1 MKLSGIVGTGSGK
14 MGNAVFSVVGG
25 AQIVRQYQ
33 PNVANP
39 STLKQVNVRAR
50 MKLLSQLAAVYAPV
64 LAFQKDGLKSARNQ
78 FIEKNFINT
87 FANGGSAQVT
97 YENLQLTPGNL
108 GLPQVVAERAQ
119 ATGISVEM
127 AEDARGVASRIV
139 YIILAKTNEN
149 ALQFVD
155 SKIIDEAGQDGKFP
169 ATFGYLDGDIVIHA
183 YGMRDTNAAASAKYA
198 SYQVTSVSDLA
209 TLVANRS
216 LAMSDYQ
223 FTRTHGASMSTGTNN
238 VDPIPAGQ
246 ARVYVTATEGGTATG
261 AGIFAIGAE
270 VTVTATANQGNN
282 FLGWK
287 VNGGSQYISTAASY
301 TFTLQQQTDLVAV
314 FQAINNGS
322 GGFDT
327 GA

>member
-25 AQIVRQYQ
+25 AQIVRAYQ

-87 FANGGSAQVT
+87 YANGGQAQVT
-97 YENLQLTPGNL
+97 YENIQLTPGNL
-108 GLPQVVAERAQ
+108 GLPQISAERAQ
-119 ATGISVEM
+119 ATGISVQM
-127 AEDARGVASRIV
+127 NEDARGVASRVV
-139 YIILAKTNEN
+139 YIVLAKTTEN

-155 SKIIDEAGQDGKFP
+155 SKIIDEAGQEGKFP

-183 YGMRDTNAAASAKYA
+183 YGMRDTNASATAKYA
-198 SYQVTSVSDLA
+198 SYQVDSVSDLA

-216 LAMSDYQ
+216 LSMSDYQ
-223 FTRTHGASMSTGTNN
+223 FTRTHGASMATGESTIEP
-238 VDPIPAGQ
+238 VPAGQ

-261 AGIFAIGAE
+261 AGVFAIGAE
-270 VTVTATANQGNN
+270 VTVSATANTGNH
-282 FLGWK
+282 FVGWK
-287 VNGGSQYISTAASY
+287 RNGSNTIISTSSPY
-301 TFTLQQQTDLVAV
+301 TFTLQQQTDLIAV
-314 FQAINNGS
+314 FEANQS
-322 GGFDT
+322 GGFDP
-327 GA
+327 GE